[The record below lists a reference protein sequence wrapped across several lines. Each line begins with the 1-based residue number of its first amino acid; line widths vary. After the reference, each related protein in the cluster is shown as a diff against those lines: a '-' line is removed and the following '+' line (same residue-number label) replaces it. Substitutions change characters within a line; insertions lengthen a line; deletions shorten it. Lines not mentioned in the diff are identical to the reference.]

1 MTKRSTLVVFV
12 LLLLTTAIASAKSY
26 YITLA
31 NNTMAGTQQLKPG
44 QYEVS
49 LKDTTLTLAHSS
61 GKSVVLT
68 VKVEQKDKKFEQT
81 SAETFNDGTVSTLK
95 AIDLGGSTIRV
106 ILE

>member
-1 MTKRSTLVVFV
+1 MPQGTNEGVSITMTKRSTLVVFV

-49 LKDTTLTLAHSS
+49 LKDTTLQRQIGRTDR
-61 GKSVVLT
+61 KSRA
-68 VKVEQKDKKFEQT
+68 KGQK
-81 SAETFNDGTVSTLK
+81 
-95 AIDLGGSTIRV
+95 IRTDFRRNV
-106 ILE
+106 QRRYCEHAQSD